1 LAGETTYLNPLLTY
15 ADEVSLDL
23 QPGGEGKDAS
33 VETHLPDNN
42 YGTLSYGAVG
52 YLTTNKL
59 RAYFQFDLSSVPM
72 NAVVVEAK
80 LKIYQ
85 WLTYGTENFLIGIYP
100 VTDSWDENTITW
112 NLQPASSSTCEAT
125 AEVVVGT
132 TTWQPL
138 DIDGLVQSW
147 IDGSITN
154 DGLVLKDTNEVTA
167 NSQMLF
173 YTSDYSVNVNFR
185 PKLEMDYYIP

>member
-1 LAGETTYLNPLLTY
+1 
-15 ADEVSLDL
+15 
-23 QPGGEGKDAS
+23 
-33 VETHLPDNN
+33 
-42 YGTLSYGAVG
+42 
-52 YLTTNKL
+52 
-59 RAYFQFDLSSVPM
+59 
-72 NAVVVEAK
+72 
-80 LKIYQ
+80 
-85 WLTYGTENFLIGIYP
+85 
-100 VTDSWDENTITW
+100 
-112 NLQPASSSTCEAT
+112 
-125 AEVVVGT
+125 
-132 TTWQPL
+132 L